1 MLAMDESALRL
12 KRVRENLDRLGLQA
26 DLLTA
31 DAMET
36 RSWWDGVLFD
46 RILLD
51 APCSGT
57 GVIRRHPDIKLLRHQ
72 DDIVKLVSQQSDLL
86 TALWP
91 CLAHGG
97 LLLYTTCSV
106 LPEENDHLISSFLQQ
121 TSDAKY
127 EGIAADWGV
136 ECSNGRQLLPDAA
149 SGPDGFF
156 YSLLRKL

>member
-1 MLAMDESALRL
+1 VLAIDESALRL

-72 DDIVKLVSQQSDLL
+72 DDIAKLVSQQLDLL

-97 LLLYTTCSV
+97 LLLYTTCSA
-106 LPEENDHLISSFLQQ
+106 LPRENDHLISSFLQQ